1 MAFLLRLGSMLT
13 IATKRVLA
21 QWRLTLLTIAGLT
34 VAIALAL
41 SVPLYA
47 DAVYGRTLTR
57 ALLDQA
63 KQGDPYPPFAIL
75 FRQLASGSRPA
86 KWPAVQAVDAYPG

>member
-34 VAIALAL
+34 VAIAL
-41 SVPLYA
+41 
-47 DAVYGRTLTR
+47 G
-57 ALLDQA
+57 
-63 KQGDPYPPFAIL
+63 
-75 FRQLASGSRPA
+75 
-86 KWPAVQAVDAYPG
+86 